1 MDGKECGM
9 PKRAFV
15 SFTLATF
22 AALAL
27 AALAVIT
34 AFPGATHTSAPTPTA
49 TPALD
54 GKALFLA
61 KGCATCHQHAAV
73 STNNSVSI
81 GPNLTHY
88 TNSPDFLRRW
98 LADPQAVRPQ
108 AAPAYGPSD
117 VMPNLHLNPD
127 EIEAL
132 IAFINSSA
140 GGA

>member
-1 MDGKECGM
+1 M
-9 PKRAFV
+9 PHRAFV
-15 SFTLATF
+15 SFTLAAF

-27 AALAVIT
+27 VALVAIT
-34 AFPGATHTSAPTPTA
+34 VFPRASGASAPATA

-73 STNNSVSI
+73 ATSDRVSI
-81 GPNLTHY
+81 GPDLTHY
-88 TNSPDFLRRW
+88 TNSPAFLRRW

-108 AAPAYGPSD
+108 AAPTFGPSG
-117 VMPNLHLNPD
+117 VMPNLHLSPD

-132 IAFINSSA
+132 IVFINGS
-140 GGA
+140 GGGNP

>member
-1 MDGKECGM
+1 M
-9 PKRAFV
+9 PNRAFV
-15 SFTLATF
+15 SFALAAF

-27 AALAVIT
+27 GALTVLT
-34 AFPGATHTSAPTPTA
+34 AFSGSARPSAPAAA

-54 GKALFLA
+54 GEALFLA

-73 STNNSVSI
+73 STSYRTSI
-81 GPNLTHY
+81 GPDLTRY

-108 AAPAYGPSD
+108 TAPAFGPSGT
-117 VMPNLHLNPD
+117 MPNLHLSPD

-132 IAFINSSA
+132 IVFINS
-140 GGA
+140 GGGGK

>member
-1 MDGKECGM
+1 M

-27 AALAVIT
+27 VALIVIT
-34 AFPGATHTSAPTPTA
+34 AFPSTAHTLAPATTA

-73 STNNSVSI
+73 STSNSVAI
-81 GPNLTHY
+81 GPDLTNY
-88 TNSPDFLRRW
+88 RNSPDFLRRW

-108 AAPAYGPSD
+108 TAPAFGPSD
-117 VMPNLHLNPD
+117 VMPNLHLSPD

-132 IAFINSSA
+132 IAFINNPPA
-140 GGA
+140 GGT